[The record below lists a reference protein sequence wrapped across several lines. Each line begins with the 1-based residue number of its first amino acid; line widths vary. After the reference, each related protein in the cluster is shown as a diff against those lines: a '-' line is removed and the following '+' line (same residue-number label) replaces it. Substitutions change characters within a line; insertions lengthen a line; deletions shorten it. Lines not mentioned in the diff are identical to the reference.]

1 MEKLHHAP
9 SYMKYKVMR
18 IRKVPKLV
26 QVRSITGII

>member
-18 IRKVPKLV
+18 IQRVPKLV
-26 QVRSITGII
+26 QVRIVTGII